1 MLWIRISY
9 KIIREFL
16 NNISPYYNW
25 HITSNWFQNISR
37 GEFINVLRCVKR
49 IPLSATNRILLFIFL
64 AGHFAVSASLYI
76 VQSIIRIIYTT
87 WVTSNKQTFQHVSTA
102 CHFLNKRRCKR
113 KMATYIRSI
122 SLGALRWKWTNH
134 KYILYIIPFLY
145 GNIFHS
151 T

>member
-1 MLWIRISY
+1 MYIIQNDTQISY
-9 KIIREFL
+9 NDFVFR
-16 NNISPYYNW
+16 NHISSYYYW
-25 HITSNWFQNISR
+25 YITSYQFQNISR
-37 GEFINVLRCVKR
+37 GEFINVLECVKR

-134 KYILYIIPFLY
+134 E
-145 GNIFHS
+145 IFCIS
-151 T
+151 YY